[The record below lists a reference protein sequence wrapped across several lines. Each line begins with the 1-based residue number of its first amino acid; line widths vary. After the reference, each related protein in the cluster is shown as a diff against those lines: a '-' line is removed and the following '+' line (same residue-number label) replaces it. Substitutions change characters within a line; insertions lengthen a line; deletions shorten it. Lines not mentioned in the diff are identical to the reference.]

1 MASRRFIIK
10 LLLLLEICLS
20 GGSVF
25 SFYSLL
31 YEQNDKTEAATILVE
46 KGDSLGGIAYQLK
59 KDGLIR
65 NISVFKMAARLAGN
79 STRLKAGEYRIP
91 PHASTKMI
99 LDILVTGQTVVRRV
113 TIPEGKTSRQIFD
126 LLAQTPGLTGELP
139 PVPPNGALLPETYTF
154 AYGVPRGIIVQRMKE
169 SMTKT
174 IDELW
179 PYRDPDLPYTTK
191 HEALTL
197 ASIVEKETAIPEE
210 RARIAGVFVNRL
222 RKGMRLQTDPTVI
235 YALTDGSMELN
246 RRLTHA
252 DLRLSHPYN
261 TYVRKGLPPG
271 PICNPGRDSIQA
283 VLQPQKSNEI
293 YFVADGTGG
302 HVFSVTFD
310 EHKRNIS
317 EWKKTRRR
325 KRTAQLAAKRRAS
338 ARPSPKKAETVIT
351 TATTVEAAGEKSTTI
366 TTTLVE
372 DESGALTDSSE
383 LSADIVDDILV
394 EQAAEKPVDPEK
406 AVPAVPAARKAA
418 PQEKAA
424 APAVKKNAAPKTA
437 APKARETAKTTKT
450 APKKKAAPK
459 TEKKAIPEKKK
470 TAAAG
475 KTAGKAALSKTTP
488 ARKAPVKAPARK
500 EPAPK
505 RKTVEKE
512 PEKS

>member
-1 MASRRFIIK
+1 MASRRFVIK
-10 LLLLLEICLS
+10 LLLLLAICLS

-31 YEQNDKTEAATILVE
+31 YEQNDQTEATTILVE
-46 KGDSLGGIAYQLK
+46 KGDSLGGIASQLK

-65 NISVFKMAARLAGN
+65 NVSVFKMAARLAGN

-126 LLAQTPGLTGELP
+126 LLIQTPGLTGELP

-154 AYGVPRGIIVQRMKE
+154 AYGVPRNIIVQRMKE

-252 DLRLSHPYN
+252 DLKLSHPYN
-261 TYVRKGLPPG
+261 TYIRKGLPPG

-310 EHKRNIS
+310 EHKRNIA

-325 KRTAQLAAKRRAS
+325 RAAQLAKRRVP
-338 ARPSPKKAETVIT
+338 ARPASRKAETVIT
-351 TATTVEAAGEKSTTI
+351 TATTLEAADENSTTI

-406 AVPAVPAARKAA
+406 AAPAVLPARKAA
-418 PQEKAA
+418 PEKKAA
-424 APAVKKNAAPKTA
+424 APAVKKKG
-437 APKARETAKTTKT
+437 TAKTTAKKAPVT
-450 APKKKAAPK
+450 PKAAPKKKAAPK
-459 TEKKAIPEKKK
+459 AEKKAAPDRKS
-470 TAAAG
+470 TAATKTTG
-475 KTAGKAALSKTTP
+475 KTASSKTAP
-488 ARKAPVKAPARK
+488 SRKAPVKAPVRK
-500 EPAPK
+500 EAPPK
-505 RKTVEKE
+505 RKTAEKE
-512 PEKS
+512 PAKS

>member
-1 MASRRFIIK
+1 MASRRFVIK
-10 LLLLLEICLS
+10 LLLLLAICLS

-31 YEQNDKTEAATILVE
+31 YEQNDQTEATTILVE
-46 KGDSLGGIAYQLK
+46 KGDSLGGIASQLK

-65 NISVFKMAARLAGN
+65 NVSVFKMAARLAGN

-126 LLAQTPGLTGELP
+126 LLIQTPGLTGELP
-139 PVPPNGALLPETYTF
+139 PVPPNGTLLPETYTF
-154 AYGVPRGIIVQRMKE
+154 AYGVPRNIIVQRMKE

-252 DLRLSHPYN
+252 DLKLSHPYN
-261 TYVRKGLPPG
+261 TYIRKGLPPG

-310 EHKRNIS
+310 EHKRNIA

-325 KRTAQLAAKRRAS
+325 RRAAQLAKRRVP
-338 ARPSPKKAETVIT
+338 ARPASRKAETVIT
-351 TATTVEAAGEKSTTI
+351 TATTLEAADENSTTI

-406 AVPAVPAARKAA
+406 AAPAVLPARKAA
-418 PQEKAA
+418 PEKKAA
-424 APAVKKNAAPKTA
+424 APAVKKKG
-437 APKARETAKTTKT
+437 TAKTTAKKAPVT
-450 APKKKAAPK
+450 PKAAPKKKAAPK
-459 TEKKAIPEKKK
+459 AEKKAAPDRKS
-470 TAAAG
+470 TAATKTTG
-475 KTAGKAALSKTTP
+475 KTASSKTAP
-488 ARKAPVKAPARK
+488 SRKAPVKAPVRK
-500 EPAPK
+500 EAPPK
-505 RKTVEKE
+505 RKTAEKE
-512 PEKS
+512 PAKS